1 MVRRTRQQKIANR
14 EPLTIQTAD
23 VFHRDFTVAPDGTD
37 NRVKFLA
44 LEAPESH
51 AQILSVDH
59 EGERS
64 FVHVQND
71 CNIQKKNRRISP
83 SQTEGDGGWP
93 DRPGLV
99 RSP

>member
-1 MVRRTRQQKIANR
+1 MVRRTRHQKIANR

-71 CNIQKKNRRISP
+71 CNIPKKRIV
-83 SQTEGDGGWP
+83 E
-93 DRPGLV
+93 LV
-99 RSP
+99 RAKRKEMADGRIDPD